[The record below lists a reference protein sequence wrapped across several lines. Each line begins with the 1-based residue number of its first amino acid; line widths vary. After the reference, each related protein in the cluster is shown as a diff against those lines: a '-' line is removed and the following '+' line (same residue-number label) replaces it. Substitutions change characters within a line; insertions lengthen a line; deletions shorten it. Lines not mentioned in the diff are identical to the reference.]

1 MCVRVFRSCP
11 RLDRKSL
18 ASVCVAHGGE
28 ACRPIALSLNHQG
41 TLCLSSPNMSILL
54 DTKMAARQGRFD
66 PQNKSGLH
74 DFGK

>member
-1 MCVRVFRSCP
+1 MCVRVFSQSSSKRRFP
-11 RLDRKSL
+11 R
-18 ASVCVAHGGE
+18 SVCVDTGGG
-28 ACRPIALSLNHQG
+28 ACRPMALSLNHQG
-41 TLCLSSPNMSILL
+41 TLCLSSPMLSILP